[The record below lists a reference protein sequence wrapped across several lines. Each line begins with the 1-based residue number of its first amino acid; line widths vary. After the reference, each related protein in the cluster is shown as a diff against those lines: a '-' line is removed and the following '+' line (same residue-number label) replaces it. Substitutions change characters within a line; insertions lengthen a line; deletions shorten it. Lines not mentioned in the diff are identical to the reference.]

1 MVSSFF
7 PQHSVR
13 KYCAIL
19 LYHVIKLC
27 FDSTFH
33 LAVLFANAQKRGT
46 LAHTG
51 VLRFVLQTPPYCFNI
66 KSRLPNTKS
75 EIKWIYFYS
84 SREKCMHAVEERGLV
99 MTDASLFEGARFS
112 FYSVT
117 CNMMHFARA
126 FIWNKDSGNS
136 CGKSVIIG
144 TFIHTFLTTLICMI
158 HSNLV
163 NTFWMPD
170 YLFWVEAPCNLLE
183 HVEIH
188 FVFGVYSQKYFLR
201 MDSCCL
207 FVSVWVVGF
216 LCVSQ
221 ETRCIILFISSLI
234 RDYYGDHTVM
244 LTVIVW

>member
-1 MVSSFF
+1 M
-7 PQHSVR
+7 P
-13 KYCAIL
+13 
-19 LYHVIKLC
+19 
-27 FDSTFH
+27 
-33 LAVLFANAQKRGT
+33 FANAQKRGT

-84 SREKCMHAVEERGLV
+84 TREKCMHAVEERGLV

-117 CNMMHFARA
+117 CNMMRFARA

-188 FVFGVYSQKYFLR
+188 FVWRLFTEILPTYGFL
-201 MDSCCL
+201 L
-207 FVSVWVVGF
+207 FVCFCLGGRCS
-216 LCVSQ
+216 LCLTGNQVHHSFHFKSYQ
-221 ETRCIILFISSLI
+221 GLLWRSYCYVDSHCLI
-234 RDYYGDHTVM
+234 RICDKLAWPHSVTLFCVCAN
-244 LTVIVW
+244 LTVLGLALG